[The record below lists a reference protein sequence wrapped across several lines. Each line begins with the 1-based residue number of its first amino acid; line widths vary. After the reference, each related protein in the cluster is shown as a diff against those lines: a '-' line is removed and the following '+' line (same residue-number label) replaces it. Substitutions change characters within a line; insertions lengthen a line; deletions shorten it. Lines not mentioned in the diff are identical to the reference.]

1 MSAQSFILP
10 AYFQS
15 GMVLQQHAPL
25 TFQGVG
31 PANTPL
37 EMEISS
43 RPPLRM
49 GERRGAGRHGV
60 IHRDNCVTD
69 SNGAFSLFIPALEAS
84 YNLYTIS
91 IQTIVER
98 PRRFDEEPYVR
109 RPGAPSPKV
118 IAIQLDDVL
127 VGEVWVTGGQGNMEL
142 PLAVADEGKHK
153 NLLDDKP
160 HVRLFTQNAFGL
172 DPNDG
177 VFHFEPQTEC
187 SGGRWLSARDYIE
200 LRTVSS
206 ISAHFAVNL
215 EQALRVPIGI
225 VQTALAEA
233 PVQSWIDYKVIQ
245 NNPLFVEALKQ
256 RDLWVTEDTWQPK
269 SRHSIH
275 QPAVFFNHKIAP
287 FQGMKVRGFLIAQ
300 GENEVGDERFYEQAF
315 KLQLESWR
323 SVFNEVP
330 GEQIQLLYTG
340 LTPAVYAEH
349 APSALPMFNLTLA
362 RMRRNLTIPAGF
374 IALQDLSPQWRTN
387 HEPWDNHLYP
397 SNKREVA
404 ERVTTVALGLT
415 YNRKSPPTSPEVRQ
429 VKRVHNKLMLSF
441 RHLGQPLI
449 IRPGESNPVGFA
461 ICGEDQVYREAEA
474 RLLYGMQIM
483 VWHPDIE
490 LPRQVTYAYS
500 EMCADAN
507 LRTGENL
514 AIAPFATAGQPGMPA
529 ASSTWLNCDKLT
541 LWAAPFP
548 EDSTDEEDSIDDQ
561 MPSETDRPP
570 KTTNNIERAEQI
582 KPEYLP
588 IWKAIAESD
597 IRLKIDT
604 FNKREGV
611 GALEVSYAGDRA
623 DLVVLS
629 PELDYYSMR
638 PRLNLANYDTL
649 SAVVFNPDG
658 RRKEIRIEGV
668 SDWLALEPFL
678 HWQEFEFPLTGLH
691 EKDIVDIRVHI
702 LDKTRSGKVLF
713 DHFELKRK
721 LNRPFADALPIS
733 SKAKS
738 NRLLERQAERD
749 LLTRPTVLT
758 VEEELKEAVAQED
771 PPEGIRSVE
780 LDLAPAEEMETKS
793 VEAQIRQ
800 VSLAASPPTDDTKVE
815 GERIHDEP

>member
-1 MSAQSFILP
+1 MSTQSFILP
-10 AYFQS
+10 PYFQS

-31 PANTPL
+31 PANTPI
-37 EMEISS
+37 EMEISRRS
-43 RPPLRM
+43 PLRV
-49 GERRGAGRHGV
+49 GEQRRTGRQGV

-69 SNGAFSLFIPALEAS
+69 SNGAFSLFIPSLEAS

-91 IQTIVER
+91 IQTIVEQ
-98 PRRFDEEPYVR
+98 PQLFDEEPYVR

-142 PLAVADEGKHK
+142 PLAVADEGKYK
-153 NLLDDKP
+153 SLLDDKP
-160 HVRLFTQNAFGL
+160 YVRLFTQNAFGL
-172 DPNDG
+172 DPDDG
-177 VFHFEPQTEC
+177 VFHFEPQKEC
-187 SGGRWLSARDYIE
+187 SGGRWLTARDYIE

-215 EQALRVPIGI
+215 EQALRVPVGI

-233 PVQSWIDYKVIQ
+233 PVQSWIDYQVIQ
-245 NNPLFVEALKQ
+245 KNPSFVESLKK
-256 RDLWVTEDTWQPK
+256 RDLWVTEETWLPK

-275 QPAVFFNHKIAP
+275 QPAAFFNHKIAP
-287 FQGMKVRGFLIAQ
+287 FQGMRIRGFLIAQ
-300 GENEVGDERFYEQAF
+300 GENEVGDELFYEQAF

-340 LTPAVYAEH
+340 LAPAVYAGH
-349 APSALPMFNLTLA
+349 SPSALPMFNLTLA
-362 RMRRNLTIPAGF
+362 RMRRNLPIPAGF

-387 HEPWDNHLYP
+387 QEPWDNHLYP
-397 SNKREVA
+397 TNKREVA

-441 RHLGQPLI
+441 RHLSQPLI
-449 IRPGESNPVGFA
+449 IRPGESVPGGFA
-461 ICGEDQVYREAEA
+461 ICGEDQVYRKAEA
-474 RLLYGMQIM
+474 RLLYGMQVM

-490 LPRQVTYAYS
+490 LPRQVTYAYA
-500 EMCADAN
+500 EMCVDAN

-514 AIAPFATAGQPGMPA
+514 AIAPFATAKQPGTPA
-529 ASSTWLNCDKLT
+529 ASSTWLSCDQLT

-548 EDSTDEEDSIDDQ
+548 EDPNGEGGPDSDK
-561 MPSETDRPP
+561 MVSESDRPS
-570 KTTNNIERAEQI
+570 KMANNVERAERI
-582 KPEYLP
+582 KPEFLP
-588 IWKAIAESD
+588 VWKAIPETD

-629 PELDYYSMR
+629 PELDYYSLR
-638 PRLNLANYDTL
+638 PRLNLANYDSL
-649 SAVVFNPDG
+649 SVVVFNPDG
-658 RRKEIRIEGV
+658 RKKDIRVEGV
-668 SDWLALEPFL
+668 SDWLTLEACL
-678 HWQEFEFPLTGLH
+678 RWQEFEFPLTGLR
-691 EKDIVDIRVHI
+691 EKDIVDIRIHI
-702 LDKTRSGKVLF
+702 LDKVRSGKVLF
-713 DHFELKRK
+713 DQFELKRK
-721 LNRPFADALPIS
+721 LNQPFADALPIS
-733 SKAKS
+733 AKAKS
-738 NRLLERQAERD
+738 NRQLERQAERES
-749 LLTRPTVLT
+749 LTRPTVLT
-758 VEEELKEAVAQED
+758 VEEELKETVAQDD

-780 LDLAPAEEMETKS
+780 LDLATAEIETKS

-800 VSLAASPPTDDTKVE
+800 VSLAPNPPTDGTKVE
-815 GERIHDEP
+815 GERTHDES